1 MADGDR
7 KMNVTVP
14 IKYGREGD
22 KTYWHNIGTAFENEK
37 GQITIYLNSL
47 PIPGD
52 DGKVKIM
59 LFDKKDDADRDHGR
73 RGGGSSQSTTK
84 ASTKSKGRQSSQS
97 DVDDEIPF

>member
-14 IKYGREGD
+14 IKYGSGGD

-37 GQITIYLNSL
+37 GQITVYLNSL

-59 LFDKKDDADRDHGR
+59 LFDKKDDADRDHDR
-73 RGGGSSQSTTK
+73 DRGSRSKSSSRKPT
-84 ASTKSKGRQSSQS
+84 RQSSSS
-97 DVDDEIPF
+97 DDDEIPF

>member
-59 LFDKKDDADRDHGR
+59 LFDKKDDADRDHGG
-73 RGGGSSQSTTK
+73 GGGSARSTTK

-97 DVDDEIPF
+97 DGDDEIPF